1 MQTGAETTVGPS
13 QAQAVETA
21 HVEVAAKFFRGL
33 GDPTRL
39 RIVQLLLEGDKNVGE
54 LVDLTGVPQGRVS
67 THLACL
73 RWCGYVRAE
82 KVGRN
87 VYYRVADPRVREL
100 VVLAQQIIVDN
111 ARNISCCQIIR

>member
-1 MQTGAETTVGPS
+1 METSTHAPAEPVL
-13 QAQAVETA
+13 A
-21 HVEVAAKFFRGL
+21 EVAAKFFRGL

-39 RIVQLLLEGDKNVGE
+39 RIVQLLLEGEKNVGE

-73 RWCGYVRAE
+73 RWCGYVCAE
-82 KVGRN
+82 RSGRN
-87 VYYRVADPRVREL
+87 VYYRMADPRVREL
-100 VVLAQQIIVDN
+100 FILAQQIIADN